1 MISVGIVSV
10 QKKKGI
16 LSGLGA
22 KNLEV
27 KKSFGTEVI
36 FVPVEVSSVFSSAS
50 AIGRAILKRRIK
62 SAERFLVKMGV
73 NIITHSNES
82 ETDTCCKINIPSD
95 ELLNCFVI
103 CMKKYGVKS
112 NKSKLIII
120 DKELVFADADAL
132 STLCLYA
139 QNITLKTRH
148 IAEAEKTAEKIFT
161 EFGVW
166 IEVEDC
172 VKNFKA
178 SPSSMMIDADKG
190 IIRVADLIV
199 DGIDYGID
207 FGNYKINTQEVTE
220 KIKKLNKLQIK
231 HLKSG
236 SNLLKI
242 S

>member
-16 LSGLGA
+16 LKDLSA

-27 KKSFGTEVI
+27 KESFGDEVA
-36 FVPVEVSSVFSSAS
+36 FFPVEVRSVFSETS
-50 AIGRAILKRRIK
+50 AIGKLILKRRIK
-62 SAERFLVKMGV
+62 SAERLLAQMGV
-73 NIITHSNES
+73 NIITHTGES
-82 ETDTCCKINIPSD
+82 DADVCCKRGIPSD
-95 ELLNCFVI
+95 ELLNCFAI

-120 DKELVFADADAL
+120 DKELTFADADAL
-132 STLCLYA
+132 SRLCLYA
-139 QNITLKTRH
+139 QNISLKTER
-148 IAEAEKTAEKIFT
+148 IAEAERTAEKIFI

-166 IEVEDC
+166 IEVEEYSR
-172 VKNFKA
+172 NFKTG
-178 SPSSMMIDADKG
+178 PSSMLIDADKG

-207 FGNYKINTQEVTE
+207 FGDYKINTEDVT
-220 KIKKLNKLQIK
+220 KRIKELNKLQIK
-231 HLKSG
+231 YLKSG

>member
-10 QKKKGI
+10 QKRKGI
-16 LSGLGA
+16 LSDLGA

-27 KKSFGTEVI
+27 KKSFGDEIVFI
-36 FVPVEVSSVFSSAS
+36 PVEVRSVFSETST
-50 AIGRAILKRRIK
+50 IGKLILKGRIK
-62 SAERFLVKMGV
+62 SAERILAQMGV
-73 NIITHSNES
+73 NIITHTGKRNI
-82 ETDTCCKINIPSD
+82 DVCCKRGIPSD
-95 ELLNCFVI
+95 ELLNCFAI

-112 NKSKLIII
+112 NKRKLIII
-120 DKELVFADADAL
+120 DKKLDFADANAL
-132 STLCLYA
+132 SKLCLYA
-139 QNITLKTRH
+139 QNILLKTER
-148 IAEAEKTAEKIFT
+148 IAEAEKMAEKIFI

-166 IEVEDC
+166 IEVEEHSR
-172 VKNFKA
+172 KFKTG
-178 SPSSMMIDADKG
+178 PSSMLIDADKG

-231 HLKSG
+231 YLKSG

>member
-16 LSGLGA
+16 LKDLGA
-22 KNLEV
+22 KKLEV
-27 KKSFGTEVI
+27 KESFGDKVV
-36 FVPVEVSSVFSSAS
+36 FVPVEVRSVFSGTS
-50 AIGRAILKRRIK
+50 AIGKLILKRRIK
-62 SAERFLVKMGV
+62 AAERILSQMGV
-73 NIITHSNES
+73 DIITHTGES
-82 ETDTCCKINIPSD
+82 DTDVCCKRGIPSD
-95 ELLNCFVI
+95 ELLNCFAI

-120 DKELVFADADAL
+120 DKKLTFADTDAL
-132 STLCLYA
+132 SKLCLYA
-139 QNITLKTRH
+139 QNISLKTERVP
-148 IAEAEKTAEKIFT
+148 EAERNAEKIFV

-166 IEVEDC
+166 IEVEEYSR
-172 VKNFKA
+172 NFKTG
-178 SPSSMMIDADKG
+178 PSSMLIDADKG

-207 FGNYKINTQEVTE
+207 FGDYKINTEDVT
-220 KIKKLNKLQIK
+220 KRIKELNKLQIK
-231 HLKSG
+231 YLKSG